1 MLFINLTIFISFFY
15 LFTFLSLFYFVLHEE
30 TITYLG
36 MGNQGQIF
44 FKEREGQWAM
54 YFLE

>member
-1 MLFINLTIFISFFY
+1 MIFISFFFFLIFKFI
-15 LFTFLSLFYFVLHEE
+15 LFCFDEE

-36 MGNQGQIF
+36 IGNQGQIF
-44 FKEREGQWAM
+44 FKEKEGQWAI

>member
-1 MLFINLTIFISFFY
+1 MIFISFFI
-15 LFTFLSLFYFVLHEE
+15 YFVLHEE

-44 FKEREGQWAM
+44 LRKKKVNGLYIFFFGMKN
-54 YFLE
+54 

>member
-1 MLFINLTIFISFFY
+1 MLFINLTIFISLFF
-15 LFTFLSLFYFVLHEE
+15 FLSLFYFVLHEE